1 MEIYYCEKC
10 EGRPYTRKVSSGTR
24 CPVCGSNLRFEDV
37 TEESLTLRKEIVHPA
52 KKTRL
57 RDNVKHE
64 DVKLYRSAFVIPD
77 GEIFYE
83 YLGIEK
89 VGQIDFRCHFILGN
103 LPDENGVI
111 NKTPFISPEYNFSG
125 SVEMSELELV
135 RKSFERTVLS
145 SGFIRDDRLYHAFL
159 KIGDETVLKTVTES
173 FADETLSDEERYA
186 EKFFIDYNY
195 QSFGDIKLKPF
206 SQDAG
211 IFNEVK
217 RVLDSRNEKFMEYMY
232 LRVRNGDNMTL
243 TSFADDSSKIFDDPY
258 LALIRYDRVI
268 KESKTMHV

>member
-1 MEIYYCEKC
+1 
-10 EGRPYTRKVSSGTR
+10 
-24 CPVCGSNLRFEDV
+24 
-37 TEESLTLRKEIVHPA
+37 
-52 KKTRL
+52 
-57 RDNVKHE
+57 
-64 DVKLYRSAFVIPD
+64 
-77 GEIFYE
+77 
-83 YLGIEK
+83 
-89 VGQIDFRCHFILGN
+89 
-103 LPDENGVI
+103 
-111 NKTPFISPEYNFSG
+111 
-125 SVEMSELELV
+125 MSELELV

-159 KIGDETVLKTVTES
+159 KIGDETVLKTVAES
-173 FADETLSDEERYA
+173 FVDETLSDEERYA

-268 KESKTMHV
+268 KESKTMRV